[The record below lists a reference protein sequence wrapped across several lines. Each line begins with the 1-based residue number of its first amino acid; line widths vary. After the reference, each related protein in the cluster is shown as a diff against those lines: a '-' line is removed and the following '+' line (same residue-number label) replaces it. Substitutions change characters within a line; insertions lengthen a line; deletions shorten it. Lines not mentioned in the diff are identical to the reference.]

1 MHIQKKLVAA
11 GGVYS
16 GLESNSEIVYA
27 KAQTFKLHR
36 DNQVRSCVKLKY
48 LSEIT
53 II

>member
-36 DNQVRSCVKLKY
+36 DNQVRSCAKLKY

>member
-1 MHIQKKLVAA
+1 MHIQKKLIAA

-16 GLESNSEIVYA
+16 GLESNSETAYA
-27 KAQTFKLHR
+27 KAQTLKLHT
-36 DNQVRSCVKLKY
+36 DNQVRSCAKLKY